1 MQRRVLLVLYG
12 KETKLA
18 AELLETLARRVI
30 DKRADYEKAR
40 KEKVKQE
47 KAMKSAE
54 VDMNDA
60 MAKAKLPGATLALG
74 EGYGDVQFNREQK
87 VNSSVFDEEAAVK
100 YFEDKGLAQGYV
112 DEKVRKK
119 PLNQL
124 VRESLENGQELPPGV
139 EPRVTK
145 FVKVTKRK

>member
-1 MQRRVLLVLYG
+1 VA
-12 KETKLA
+12 E
-18 AELLETLARRVI
+18 ELLETLARRVI
-30 DKRADYEKAR
+30 DKRASYEKAR

-47 KAMKSAE
+47 KAMKAAE
-54 VDMNDA
+54 ADMNEA
-60 MAKAKLPGATLALG
+60 MAKAKLPGATLELG
-74 EGYGDVQFNREQK
+74 PGYGKVQFNREQK
-87 VNSSVFDEEAAVK
+87 VNSSVFDEAAAIK
-100 YFEDKGLAQGYV
+100 YFEDNGMAAGYV

-124 VRESLENGQELPPGV
+124 VREALENGQELPPGV

>member
-1 MQRRVLLVLYG
+1 MA
-12 KETKLA
+12 E
-18 AELLETLARRVI
+18 ELLETLARRVI
-30 DKRADYEKAR
+30 DKRAVYEKAR

-47 KAMKSAE
+47 KSMKAAE
-54 VDMNDA
+54 ADMNDA
-60 MAKAKLPGATLALG
+60 MAKAKLPGATLDLG
-74 EGYGDVQFNREQK
+74 ASYGTVQFNREQK
-87 VNSSVFDEEAAVK
+87 VNSSVFDEDAAIA
-100 YFEDKGLAQGYV
+100 YFEEKGMAMGYV
-112 DEKVRKK
+112 QGKVRKA